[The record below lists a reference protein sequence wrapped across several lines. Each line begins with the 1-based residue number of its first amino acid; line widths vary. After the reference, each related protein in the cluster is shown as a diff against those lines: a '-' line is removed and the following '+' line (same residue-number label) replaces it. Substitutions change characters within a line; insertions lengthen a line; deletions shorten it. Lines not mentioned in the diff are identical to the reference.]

1 MMHKCRLFIL
11 LFIAASLS
19 AHADTI
25 ENYINIYNGIP
36 KMEMKADPQ
45 SQAWAR
51 SARNVLSITS
61 ETIAET
67 LLQANDLA
75 KNQGK
80 PLFCLPIGVQLNA
93 PTMNDL
99 IVQAYR
105 SNPSQQGDK
114 DKMTVSQ
121 IAWLAVTQS
130 YPCQSG
136 PSSPFKAFSGSQTMQ
151 HVGG

>member
-1 MMHKCRLFIL
+1 MKKRKL
-11 LFIAASLS
+11 LFSLMIVASLS

-25 ENYINIYNGIP
+25 EHYVNIYDGIP

-61 ETIAET
+61 ETVAET
-67 LLQANDLA
+67 LMQANQLA
-75 KNQGK
+75 TSQGK

-93 PTMNDL
+93 PTMNEL

-105 SNPSQQGDK
+105 TNSSQQSDK

-121 IAWLAVTQS
+121 IAWLAVTKT
-130 YPCQSG
+130 YPCQ
-136 PSSPFKAFSGSQTMQ
+136 PQQASPFQAFSNHEAVMQ
-151 HVGG
+151 HAGG